1 MTMGLFA
8 QKKRAGQRNRRIS
21 LATKV
26 SLLSIGLILVT
37 ALGIGVFTVRA
48 NMENYYQELLNHGIA
63 IADAAAQNSELGIYT
78 EDRRALWAVLKGLS
92 KDATVMYAAIL
103 NGRKEVLAS
112 RVFRQAEKIPDLPR
126 ATTKDAGEVVHR
138 DLIIDHDGT
147 RSLDIWYPVISN
159 TGGITDALLGNGNRP
174 KTQVIGVLRLGLT
187 QEGLHRKIRDLVL
200 ATALFTTVIVIVGSL
215 LSVVLARRIIR
226 PVLRLQTAAE
236 DIAKGNYDT
245 QVDIRTTDEI
255 ADLARSFENM
265 RGKVRY
271 YNDQL
276 KHDALHDVLTGLP
289 NRALFTDRLQHAIT
303 LAKQRPKYYFG
314 VLFIDI
320 DDFKVIND
328 SMGHTVGDLLL
339 NAFSK
344 TLLKCVRPLD
354 TVARLG
360 GDEFAVLLEDISGEG
375 NAMYVASRIK
385 EELKKAIPVPGSE
398 VFISGS
404 MGIALSSGDYD
415 NPEQVIRDA
424 DTAMYQSKANR
435 RADVT
440 IFEPAMHNRAVERLR
455 LETDLRRAIERQEFV
470 AYYQPILSIKG
481 KSIVGYEALARW
493 RHPERGLIPPA
504 NFIPIAEETGMIVAI
519 ERQIIRQA
527 CLQMKKWL
535 DLFRGSQL
543 DFVSLN
549 LAHKQILQPDLVEF
563 ISLVLEESGLDAGH
577 LKLEITE
584 NVLFENPEKAL
595 TILTRLRDVGVKLY
609 IDDFGTGYSS
619 LSYLHRLP
627 IDGLKIDRS
636 FVRRIGSAG
645 ENHAIIR
652 TIMSLAQDMN
662 IEAVAEGVETTDQLE
677 HLESLN
683 CALWQGFLFSK
694 PVKSEEAEALI
705 AGQGS

>member
-1 MTMGLFA
+1 MGIHSD
-8 QKKRAGQRNRRIS
+8 KKRVS
-21 LATKV
+21 LAVKINT
-26 SLLSIGLILVT
+26 LSIALIVVT
-37 ALGIGVFTVRA
+37 AVGICLYTIRTE
-48 NMENYYQELLNHGIA
+48 MSHHYQELLSRGIA
-63 IADAAAQNSELGIYT
+63 IAETASQNCEYGIYT
-78 EDRRALWAVLKGLS
+78 ENRVALQRALEGLS
-92 KDATVMYAAIL
+92 KDTDIGYVAVM
-103 NGRKEVLAS
+103 NTGGRVLAS
-112 RVFRQAEKIPDLPR
+112 ITFQTSVEIPEDPHWGEAL
-126 ATTKDAGEVVHR
+126 AGQVSHR
-138 DLIIDHDGT
+138 EHAGRDGGRYLEIHSPIVASTGDILDPLLQSTSMPGQKLIG
-147 RSLDIWYPVISN
+147 Y
-159 TGGITDALLGNGNRP
+159 
-174 KTQVIGVLRLGLT
+174 LRLGLT
-187 QEGLHRKIRDLVL
+187 QDSLHRKIRELIFSAV
-200 ATALFTTVIVIVGSL
+200 LFTSVLVIVGSA
-215 LSVVLARRIIR
+215 LSFSISRRITH
-226 PVLRLQTAAE
+226 PVLLLKAAAE
-236 DIAKGNYDT
+236 QIANGNFDT
-245 QVDIRTTDEI
+245 PIEIRTTDEI

-265 RGKVRY
+265 RGQVRY

-328 SMGHTVGDLLL
+328 SLGHTVGDLLL
-339 NAFSK
+339 TAFSK
-344 TLLKCVRPLD
+344 TLLKCVRTLD

-360 GDEFAVLLEDISGEG
+360 GDEFAVLLEDISGES

-385 EELKKAIPVPGSE
+385 EELKKPVSVPGSE

-404 MGIALSSGDYD
+404 MGIALSSGGYD
-415 NPEQVIRDA
+415 KPEQVIRDA

-440 IFEPAMHNRAVERLR
+440 IFEPAMHARAVERLR

-493 RHPERGLIPPA
+493 RHPDRGLIPPA

-527 CLQMKKWL
+527 CIQMKKWME
-535 DLFRGSQL
+535 LFQGSQL
-543 DFVSLN
+543 NFVSLN

-563 ISLVLEESGLDAGH
+563 ISLVLEESGLDAKH

-595 TILTRLRDVGVKLY
+595 AILTRLRDLGVKLY

-636 FVRRIGSAG
+636 FVRRIGSVG

-652 TIMSLAQDMN
+652 TIMSLAHDMN

-683 CALWQGFLFSK
+683 CAYWQGFLFSK
-694 PVKSEEAEALI
+694 PVKSEEAQALI
-705 AGQGS
+705 AGQGP